1 LRELQV
7 GRERNPEHVDHE
19 AQDAA
24 EAGIL
29 AQERDE
35 LGDVELVHQ
44 LGARTGDLVAGE
56 EEKKPAFA
64 LPDFAP
70 WCCRFRILRCPCCG
84 LFCTARDDG
93 PGAEFGGIGGEG
105 AKTAGEIG

>member
-1 LRELQV
+1 VGRGDAWRVFLEQVHQGCECGFWRRFWATRTRWTWFAGFLRELQV

-44 LGARTGDLVAGE
+44 LGARTGDLVARE
-56 EEKKPAFA
+56 
-64 LPDFAP
+64 
-70 WCCRFRILRCPCCG
+70 
-84 LFCTARDDG
+84 
-93 PGAEFGGIGGEG
+93 
-105 AKTAGEIG
+105 